1 MQKYVVN
8 DLRSG
13 YTQIVEAE
21 NENDI
26 LLWMMN
32 NDSWSIDIDDLKSYF
47 EIDITPLDSVEI
59 TNIYE

>member
-1 MQKYVVN
+1 MQKYIVN

-32 NDSWSIDIDDLKSYF
+32 NDNWSIDIDDLKSYL
-47 EIDITPLDSVEI
+47 EIDITPLDSDKI

>member
-1 MQKYVVN
+1 MQKYIVN

-26 LLWMMN
+26 LLWIMN
-32 NDSWSIDIDDLKSYF
+32 NNNWSIDIDDLKSYF
-47 EIDITPLDSVEI
+47 EINITPLDSYKI

>member
-1 MQKYVVN
+1 MQKYIVN

-26 LLWMMN
+26 LLWIMN
-32 NDSWSIDIDDLKSYF
+32 NDNWSIDIDDLKSYF
-47 EIDITPLDSVEI
+47 EINITPLDSYKI